1 MSRVG
6 VAGSNARNSEKRKL
20 VRSTPRADADTV
32 GWTRRRGVTRMTAE
46 ADNQS
51 FAGGLGRLTADDRDL
66 IARAETLRR
75 LPSTRSD
82 LGDEIG
88 RGLALM
94 RNGEPTGAR
103 VLEEAVEAVANF
115 KHIVHADGD
124 FYLSMHVRGMLDSAY
139 SALESS
145 SAPPEVADRIREA
158 VRLIGLGDEAGV
170 AALET
175 ALAEAR

>member
-1 MSRVG
+1 
-6 VAGSNARNSEKRKL
+6 
-20 VRSTPRADADTV
+20 
-32 GWTRRRGVTRMTAE
+32 MTDE
-46 ADNQS
+46 TGDQS
-51 FAGGLGRLTADDRDL
+51 FSAGFGRLTANDRDL
-66 IARAETLRR
+66 IARAETLRY

-82 LGDEIG
+82 LGDEIE

-94 RNGEPTGAR
+94 RNGDPAGAR

-139 SALESS
+139 WALESS
-145 SAPPEVADRIREA
+145 STPPEVAERIREA
-158 VRLIGLGDEAGV
+158 ERLIGLGDEAGV

>member
-1 MSRVG
+1 M
-6 VAGSNARNSEKRKL
+6 A
-20 VRSTPRADADTV
+20 
-32 GWTRRRGVTRMTAE
+32 AE
-46 ADNQS
+46 TGNQS
-51 FAGGLGRLTADDRDL
+51 FSAGFGRLPADDRDL
-66 IARAETLRR
+66 IARAETLRY

-82 LGDEIG
+82 LGDEIE

-94 RNGEPTGAR
+94 HNGDPAGAR

-139 SALESS
+139 WALESS
-145 SAPPEVADRIREA
+145 STPPEVAERIREA
-158 VRLIGLGDEAGV
+158 ERLIGLGDEAGV
-170 AALET
+170 VALET